1 MSVTSSIQSGTI
13 TFNNQ
18 EYAVVDTPG
27 FFDTSNS
34 ELENVDS
41 INMCKLVA
49 TLESCSQIAALVFVF
64 TDGFSTP
71 HKIWF
76 DRMTQLISPANRGQ
90 ILLLKN
96 KESQISLEELA
107 ENKAEV
113 NQMLGGS
120 VKQPYFSF
128 QFSAPSE
135 NVEYLL
141 TTISQM
147 IPFELKNLTVPEIC
161 YKQTEEDPEYE
172 ELINTATNNE
182 GQMVEEVK
190 DTSHYEQRRRGGVAG
205 ALGGKKSVWVRSS
218 AIEKKFVDR
227 WVTTRTF
234 ATYINVYKVRFDGTR
249 DLAEKREIESKRRF
263 EVI

>member
-1 MSVTSSIQSGTI
+1 MTRSIVLVGNTRVGKSFISNKIFEYCGLSTRFVSSSSNMSVTSSIQSGTI

-34 ELENVDS
+34 EVENVDS

-71 HKIWF
+71 HKMWF
-76 DRMTQLISPANRGQ
+76 DRMIQLISPANRGQ

-113 NQMLGGS
+113 NQILGGA

-128 QFSAPSE
+128 RYDAPSE
-135 NVEYLL
+135 NVEFLL

-147 IPFELKNLTVPEIC
+147 LPFELKNLTVPEIC
-161 YKQTEEDPEYE
+161 YRQTEESPEYE
-172 ELINTATNNE
+172 ELINAATNNE
-182 GQMVEEVK
+182 GEMVEEVK
-190 DTSHYEQRRRGGVAG
+190 DTSHHEQRRRGGVAG
-205 ALGGKKSVWVRSS
+205 ALGGKVR
-218 AIEKKFVDR
+218 I
-227 WVTTRTF
+227 
-234 ATYINVYKVRFDGTR
+234 YI
-249 DLAEKREIESKRRF
+249 KRSLLI
-263 EVI
+263 